1 MTVHRTCLFIDP
13 ETLPH
18 PPLTLREYLRYL
30 TVLQGTYLCPVVL
43 SEGLCVPFWH
53 CCSRLHGVYRS
64 YTCHCTSITVSVT
77 ATVSDPV
84 TVTVTVPV
92 AATDT
97 VSNSDSGSVTVSIAV
112 TVTVTVSAT
121 DTVSDTVTVSDPV
134 TVTVT
139 VTSTRLGC
147 AMFWLALHCL
157 STIASDSPV
166 LLSASST
173 VSRKSVTDI
182 VVTA

>member
-84 TVTVTVPV
+84 TVTVTV

-139 VTSTRLGC
+139 IPALG
-147 AMFWLALHCL
+147 LVALCFGL
-157 STIASDSPV
+157 PC
-166 LLSASST
+166 T
-173 VSRKSVTDI
+173 VSALLLLI
-182 VVTA
+182 LQ

>member
-18 PPLTLREYLRYL
+18 PPLTLRD
-30 TVLQGTYLCPVVL
+30 TYLCPVVL

-84 TVTVTVPV
+84 TVTVTVTV

-97 VSNSDSGSVTVSIAV
+97 VSNSDSGSVT
-112 TVTVTVSAT
+112 
-121 DTVSDTVTVSDPV
+121 
-134 TVTVT
+134 
-139 VTSTRLGC
+139 
-147 AMFWLALHCL
+147 
-157 STIASDSPV
+157 
-166 LLSASST
+166 
-173 VSRKSVTDI
+173 
-182 VVTA
+182 